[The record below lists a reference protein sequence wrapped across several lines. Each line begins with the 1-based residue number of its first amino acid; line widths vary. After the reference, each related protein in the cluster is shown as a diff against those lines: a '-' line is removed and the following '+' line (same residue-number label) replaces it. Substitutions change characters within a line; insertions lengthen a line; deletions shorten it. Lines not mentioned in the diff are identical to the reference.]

1 MRALLTLVLL
11 IAAGAVQAQAP
22 VYKCT
27 DSAGRKH
34 YQDQPCSD
42 SQRATPYDPRAGNV
56 TTIDSETSRRETLG
70 ALVTREE
77 TRRQHIEITTPQD
90 SNAQVILTQPGP
102 ASYPY
107 DDGVAAYPVYP
118 YERGRD
124 RRGHDRHDD
133 RGPRVPRRPDETPMI
148 DPPRGS
154 STYAPQPPTIRQVAP
169 RSPTPTPSSSSESRR
184 PSAQRGAS
192 RSDER

>member
-1 MRALLTLVLL
+1 MRLPLALVLL
-11 IAAGAVQAQAP
+11 IAAGAAQAQ
-22 VYKCT
+22 VYKCK
-27 DSAGRKH
+27 DDAGQLH
-34 YQDQPCSD
+34 FQDQPCSD
-42 SQRATPYDPRAGNV
+42 KLQATPYDPRAGNV

-77 TRRQHIEITTPQD
+77 TRRQHIEVTTPQD

-118 YERGRD
+118 YDQRGH
-124 RRGHDRHDD
+124 RRGHDRRDD

-154 STYAPQPPTIRQVAP
+154 SSYVPQPPTIRQVAP
-169 RSPTPTPSSSSESRR
+169 RSPTPTPSTSSESRR
-184 PSAQRGAS
+184 PSTSRGAS
-192 RSDER
+192 RTEER

>member
-1 MRALLTLVLL
+1 MRVLLTFVSL
-11 IAAGAVQAQAP
+11 IAAGTAQAQ

-27 DSAGRKH
+27 DDAGRKH
-34 YQDQPCSD
+34 YQDQPCND

-77 TRRQHIEITTPQD
+77 TRRQHIEVTTPKD
-90 SNAQVILTQPGP
+90 SNAQVILSQPGP

-107 DDGVAAYPVYP
+107 DDGVAAYPVHP
-118 YERGRD
+118 YERGGD

-154 STYAPQPPTIRQVAP
+154 SSYVPKPPTVRQVAP
-169 RSPTPTPSSSSESRR
+169 RSPMPTPSSSSGSRR
-184 PSAQRGAS
+184 PSTQGGAS
-192 RSDER
+192 RSDDR